1 MALRVAFFG
10 TPGFAVPSLERL
22 LASSHTVAGIITQ
35 PDRPRGR
42 GQQVTPSPIKALALS
57 AGLPVLQPARLT
69 RDAFEAEF
77 TALGADLG
85 VVAAYGKIL
94 PDWLLSAPRLGLIN
108 VHASLLPRH
117 RGASPIH
124 HAVMA
129 GDLVTGVT
137 IMRVVKELDSGP
149 ILARVEVPIGPDDT
163 AVHVEREIARQG
175 AGLLLEIVDRLAA
188 GPVTETPQD
197 HALATYAPKLTKA
210 DGVISW
216 SKTADHIHNQIRG
229 LTPWPH
235 AYTFVDDT
243 RYILHR
249 SHVGALPPE
258 TASPGTIVTASA
270 HEGLLVACGE
280 GTVLEI
286 QALQLEGKR
295 VMSAKEFLATQLLK
309 AGARFAKT

>member
-1 MALRVAFFG
+1 MALKVAFFG

-22 LASSHTVAGIITQ
+22 LASSHRVAGVITQ

-42 GQQVTPSPIKALALS
+42 GQLVSASPIKSLALS

-77 TALGADLG
+77 MALEADIG

-94 PDWLLSAPRLGLIN
+94 PDWLLAAPRLGLIN

-124 HAVMA
+124 RAVMI
-129 GDLVTGVT
+129 GDRVTGVT
-137 IMRVVKELDSGP
+137 IMRIVKALDAGP
-149 ILARVEVPIGPDDT
+149 ILAQAEVPIGPDET
-163 AVHVEREIARQG
+163 AVHVEREIADRG
-175 AGLLLEIVDRLAA
+175 AGLLLETVDRLAA
-188 GPVTETPQD
+188 GPVTETAQD
-197 HALATYAPKLTKA
+197 DSLATYAPKLTKA
-210 DGVISW
+210 DGVIDW
-216 SKTADHIHNQIRG
+216 SRNADRIHNQIRG

-235 AYTFVDDT
+235 AYTFLGAT
-243 RYILHR
+243 RFILHG

-258 TASPGTIVTASA
+258 TAAPGTIVAASA

-280 GTVLEI
+280 GSVLDI
-286 QALQLEGKR
+286 LSLQLEGKR
-295 VMSAKEFLATQLLK
+295 VMSVREGLATPVLK
-309 AGARFAKT
+309 TGARFTKA